1 MKISAEFFASASFDL
16 TFLEVLS
23 ARYLGS
29 DVRFGP
35 KADKMLRCR
44 ECPLC
49 ATSGL
54 MRRSKT
60 EYLFG
65 RLVGGKGLV
74 TGLFRTRF
82 IEPSDP

>member
-1 MKISAEFFASASFDL
+1 MQRMTRS
-16 TFLEVLS
+16 
-23 ARYLGS
+23 
-29 DVRFGP
+29 
-35 KADKMLRCR
+35 
-44 ECPLC
+44 